1 LLNERDIAKNTY
13 QDCIVWAL
21 ELFDQ
26 LFNQAIVNQLKM
38 YPIDMMEQN
47 LPFWSGTKQVPTPI
61 LFNKTSNSTT
71 TYLHIDSTHLEF
83 VRSAANLRAFMYDI
97 IIEQDVNFDITN
109 CFVPWSNPLRVHQF
123 EKDDDTNYHI
133 DFITAA
139 SNLRAKNYSII
150 EADRLTTKRIAGK
163 IIPAMVTTTAAI
175 TGFAALEAYK
185 VRIIFSMR
193 NNLVNPWIQ
202 RHQLLLE

>member
-1 LLNERDIAKNTY
+1 MVNEQDTVKNTY

-21 ELFDQ
+21 QLFDQ
-26 LFNQAIVNQLKM
+26 LFNQAIVYQLKM
-38 YPIDMMEQN
+38 YPVDMMEQN
-47 LPFWSGTKQVPTPI
+47 LPFWSGTKQAPTPI
-61 LFNKTSNSTT
+61 LFNKTSKSQPS
-71 TYLHIDSTHLEF
+71 TYLRIDSTHLEF

-97 IIEQDVNFDITN
+97 LIEQDVNFDIKN
-109 CFVPWSNPLRVHQF
+109 CFVHWSNPLRVHQF

-163 IIPAMVTTTAAI
+163 IIPAMVTTTAAV

-185 VRIIFSMR
+185 VRIIF
-193 NNLVNPWIQ
+193 NA
-202 RHQLLLE
+202 